1 MGKRLHGKLFDAVDN
16 IGEISPL
23 VLCIR
28 SGFLRAIFQDILFIT
43 FYMEKKNKLRMIE
56 NES

>member
-1 MGKRLHGKLFDAVDN
+1 MGRRLHGKLFDAVDN

-43 FYMEKKNKLRMIE
+43 CQITLGLIFNHP
-56 NES
+56 